1 MEDPKWLRL
10 ITIGLVL
17 AAVAIG
23 YLLFTGRFFS
33 DTAQKAKT
41 EISQNIP
48 SPLPSVSPSESVS
61 PKPTQN
67 QTGAQIS
74 SPSPAPAAG
83 RVAERSGGALN
94 GDIRSLPRTAFPMGV
109 GIIFS
114 LVAIVAGWDLRKFPK

>member
-23 YLLFTGRFFS
+23 YLLFTGRFS
-33 DTAQKAKT
+33 SNTAR
-41 EISQNIP
+41 S
-48 SPLPSVSPSESVS
+48 SPLPSVSSPESVS
-61 PKPTQN
+61 PKPTQS

-74 SPSPAPAAG
+74 SPSPATAEG

-94 GDIRSLPRTAFPMGV
+94 GDIRSLPKTAFPMGI

-114 LVAIVAGWDLRKFPK
+114 LVAIATGWGLRKFPK